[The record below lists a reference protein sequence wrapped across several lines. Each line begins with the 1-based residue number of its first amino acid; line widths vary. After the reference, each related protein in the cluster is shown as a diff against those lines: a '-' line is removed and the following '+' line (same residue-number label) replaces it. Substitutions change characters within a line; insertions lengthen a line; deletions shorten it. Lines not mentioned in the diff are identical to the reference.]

1 MKKVCQASMKKVLTT
16 DFMFGIIL
24 ESVEK
29 PEYIWRDSSVG

>member
-16 DFMFGIIL
+16 GFMFGIIL